1 MMFGKNRWWGCVLQV
16 SNRNIIFVDFTVS
29 LAVPLMQEHVKHCF
43 QRTINS
49 KFEWNGILQSEAQ
62 ILWFLH
68 FFQSA

>member
-62 ILWFLH
+62 ILWFFH
-68 FFQSA
+68 CFQSA